1 MTTKYPAA
9 RDDTGGEYA
18 FLRAAA
24 EGVLRKRWH
33 KQQPKKKPEESCEIF
48 RFPIGAISYQI
59 SGGFDQTGICV
70 RTLLANIGKLFI
82 LITFKPFRD
91 ITFRMIYF
99 PERVSGEQA

>member
-1 MTTKYPAA
+1 MTTEYPAA

-70 RTLLANIGKLFI
+70 RTLLADIGKLFI
-82 LITFKPFRD
+82 LITLKPFRD
-91 ITFRMIYF
+91 IAFRMLYF
-99 PERVSGEQA
+99 LKRVSGEQT